1 MVFLNIFQKGLSMY
15 SIYQQLLDER
25 GLKNADISRAT
36 GISNMTLSDWK
47 NGKSAPKQDKLMK
60 IADYFGVSLDYLM
73 TGEER
78 DYLYSDENS
87 DLLLQI
93 TNELKSDPTYAER
106 MVRYMSLLNEDR
118 KTVDDMIDFMYEKEK
133 KEET

>member
-1 MVFLNIFQKGLSMY
+1 MY

-47 NGKSAPKQDKLMK
+47 NGKSTPKQDKLMK

-87 DLLLQI
+87 DLLVTL
-93 TNELKSDPTYAER
+93 TRRLKSDPTFAER
-106 MVRYMSLLNEDR
+106 ITRYMSLLNEN
-118 KTVDDMIDFMYEKEK
+118 KKSVDDMIDLMYSREHNGED
-133 KEET
+133 

>member
-1 MVFLNIFQKGLSMY
+1 
-15 SIYQQLLDER
+15 
-25 GLKNADISRAT
+25 
-36 GISNMTLSDWK
+36 MTLSDWK
-47 NGKSAPKQDKLMK
+47 NGKSTPKQDKLMK

-78 DYLYSDENS
+78 DYLYSDKNS

-106 MVRYMSLLNEDR
+106 MARYMSLLNEDR